1 MSTSVARTKKRDEE
15 LGRVARMKAASLGIG
30 HPLFLAR
37 ERIER
42 KATLDVFVGSGIGY
56 EPETLHLLWT
66 SAENSLG
73 ARKNGRV
80 LVASSDEAHY
90 LYGAAFWI
98 EEYGKRCVQSIW
110 VEPEYRGD
118 ARHLRT
124 KEPIVVRADTRA
136 PLKLADLL
144 AQMLRDAGVRCTL
157 RPVSKAGELW
167 SRKQGFL
174 LR

>member
-1 MSTSVARTKKRDEE
+1 MSPKKRDEE

-42 KATLDVFVGSGIGY
+42 KTTLDVFLPSVVGL

-80 LVASSDEAHY
+80 LIASSDEAHY

-98 EEYGKRCVQSIW
+98 EEYGARCIQSIW
-110 VEPEYRGD
+110 VEPEYRGA

-124 KEPIVVRADTRA
+124 NEPIVIRADTRA
-136 PLKLADLL
+136 PLKIADLL

-157 RPVSKAGELW
+157 RPVSRAGELW
-167 SRKQGFL
+167 SRKQGFS